1 MAGKRKCFIIQPFTD
16 EYKERCDG
24 TYKPAIEKAGLLPY
38 RIDEHYVPMKMKI
51 EIIKEEIEKS
61 VVCLADIT
69 EDNPNVWY
77 EVGFA
82 DGHDTPVVLI
92 CDSCKR
98 KNLPFDVNQRDTYFY
113 GTASQ
118 GDWQKLQEEI
128 TKRLKIAFQ
137 EALARAKGRNEE
149 IDSHDGSEYE
159 RADLLILKIL
169 YYDSGNAHSKPRLV
183 LEEKMRQSGFKSMDR
198 TDAFTRL
205 ESDKMIEPIITV
217 GSEIDGGNTYKLTR
231 EGTKWCLKN
240 KESLRGLEK

>member
-1 MAGKRKCFIIQPFTD
+1 MTVKKKCFIIQPFAD
-16 EYKERCDG
+16 EYKKRCDE
-24 TYKPAIEKAGLLPY
+24 TYKPAIEKAGLEPY
-38 RIDEHYVPMKMKI
+38 RIDEHYSATKMMI
-51 EIIKEEIEKS
+51 QSIKEEIEKS
-61 VVCLADIT
+61 AVCLADIT
-69 EDNPNVWY
+69 EKNPNVWY

-82 DGHDTPVVLI
+82 DGHDIPVVLI

-98 KNLPFDVNQRDTYFY
+98 KNLPFDVNQRNTYFY

-118 GDWQKLQEEI
+118 GDWQKLREEI

-169 YYDSGNAHSKPRLV
+169 YYDSGDAHSKPRLA
-183 LEEKMRQSGFKSMDR
+183 LEEKMRQSRFVSMDR

-205 ESDKMIEPIITV
+205 ESDEMIEPIITV
-217 GSEIDGGNTYKLTR
+217 GSEIDGGNTYKLTE

-240 KESLRGLEK
+240 KELLRGLKK